1 MDFCEAA
8 GFEYIPTFHMGESPQ
23 DMADFIEYAKG
34 AADTA
39 WGQARVRDGHPAPYQ
54 LKYLQLGNEER
65 VDLEFAER
73 FTALAKAIWAADPEI
88 TLVVGD
94 FVYSKPIVDPIQ
106 FSGAASGITSLA
118 GQQRILQVAK
128 AANREVWFDLHD
140 WTDAAELDESFQAM
154 LTFQE
159 ALTKLAD
166 GAPFQVVVFEFNT
179 NSHGQRRALG
189 NALAIN
195 AIERN
200 GRIPIAIS
208 ANGLQPDGQNDNGW
222 DQGLLFFNPAKTWLQ
237 PPGHVTRMISQHFQ
251 PRLVQCEVSPVKQ
264 PLDINAKLS
273 DDGGTLVMQVVNA
286 SAQQV
291 EAVVELT
298 GFAPRAPAAKVT
310 ELAAPLETVNTA
322 DATYTVTPQSH
333 DWMHEWKHGKTKAA
347 FAPHS
352 VTIIRW
358 Q

>member
-166 GAPFQVVVFEFNT
+166 GAPFQVVVFEFNA